1 MAGRPAR
8 NPRTYAILDAMD
20 GVSLVTVIG
29 LVVALA
35 AALLVIRRR
44 TSERDA
50 LAGDLI
56 ASRPASPPAPAPPAS
71 AQDSI
76 EDLLPVGI
84 LRIAGGRVTTA
95 NARAHVLLGITPGR
109 LVGRTVMET
118 FVDTRIEALL
128 DGLAPDGTAT
138 AELRSPE
145 ADDRTVLLRA
155 SRPGDASLIV
165 VLEDVSELR
174 RLRQIRSAF
183 IDNLSHELRTP
194 LSTVSLLAETLARE
208 AELADV
214 PIRMRDRI
222 AKIEIETGHI
232 VQMVSEMMDLA
243 RIEGGSPL
251 VLDDD
256 VDLGRLAEA
265 SAERLRL
272 FAERQGVTLVVDA
285 APGTP
290 TIRGDEARLGQV
302 FVNLVH
308 NAVKFSPDGGVVRV
322 TVRPEGDEVVA
333 AVEDHGI
340 GIAKADRARVFE
352 RFYKVDRAR
361 VRGGTGLG
369 LAIARHVIAAHGG
382 RIGVE
387 SEEGRGSTFWFAVPR
402 RPPAGAANSTQ
413 PEQLALSS
421 AGDPGA

>member
-1 MAGRPAR
+1 
-8 NPRTYAILDAMD
+8 MD
-20 GVSLVTVIG
+20 GDSLIVIVG
-29 LVVALA
+29 LAGALV
-35 AALLVIRRR
+35 AALLVVRQR
-44 TSERDA
+44 TGELDA
-50 LAGDLI
+50 LAADLL
-56 ASRPASPPAPAPPAS
+56 ARGAVGETPAPPTAL
-71 AQDSI
+71 AQDPVD
-76 EDLLPVGI
+76 DLLPVGI
-84 LRIAGGRVTTA
+84 LRVAGGRVTAA
-95 NARAHVLLGITPGR
+95 NARAHALLDTSPGR
-109 LVGRTVMET
+109 LIGRTVMEA
-118 FVDTRIEALL
+118 FLDARIEALL
-128 DGLAPDGTAT
+128 DGLAGDGTAT
-138 AELRSPE
+138 AELRSPDT
-145 ADDRTVLLRA
+145 DDRTVLLRA
-155 SRPGDASLIV
+155 SRAGGAGTVV

-194 LSTVSLLAETLARE
+194 LSTVSLLAETLALE
-208 AELADV
+208 AESADV
-214 PIRMRDRI
+214 PTRMRDRI

-308 NAVKFSPDGGVVRV
+308 NAVKFSPDGGEVRV
-322 TVRPEGDEVVA
+322 TVRPEGDEVLA

-361 VRGGTGLG
+361 VRGGGTGLG
-369 LAIARHVIAAHGG
+369 LAIARHVVAAHGG

-387 SEEGRGSTFWFAVPR
+387 SEEGHGSTFWFAVPR
-402 RPPAGAANSTQ
+402 RPPAGAVTSTR
-413 PEQLALSS
+413 PEQLELSS
-421 AGDPGA
+421 AGEPGT